1 MKQHLLIVEDDA
13 SLARILRDNFVSDGF
28 DVECVGH
35 GNAAVTKATEFMPDL
50 IILDVNLPG
59 TSGFD
64 LCGVLRGRRRTPIVI
79 LTARNDKR
87 DKLRGLSLGAD
98 DYITKPFDLQE
109 LMARVHAVLRRT
121 RPTIDRLALGSVTV
135 DFRTLQARD
144 GDRQIELSHR
154 EFELLHYLAERAD
167 KVVSRTELLR
177 EIWGYIETP
186 HTRSVDHAVARL
198 RKKIEADVDH
208 PRFIHT
214 VHGDGYCLTT
224 ERDPAFGN

>member
-79 LTARNDKR
+79 LTARSDKR

-135 DFRTLQARD
+135 DFRTPAGAGWRSA
-144 GDRQIELSHR
+144 DRAQ
-154 EFELLHYLAERAD
+154 
-167 KVVSRTELLR
+167 
-177 EIWGYIETP
+177 P
-186 HTRSVDHAVARL
+186 
-198 RKKIEADVDH
+198 
-208 PRFIHT
+208 P
-214 VHGDGYCLTT
+214 
-224 ERDPAFGN
+224 